1 MSTATL
7 KLLTQSVIDSI
18 AGDKRKAF
26 QIGYNAMDSQERD
39 KYNDLLKAQ
48 VREYLNNDWSNN

>member
-26 QIGYNAMDSQERD
+26 QIGYNAMDSQEQD

-48 VREYLNNDWSNN
+48 VREYLNND